1 MATGVDPE
9 VYQAVLLGLFSA
21 KFELAVPSFGISC
34 TALDILKSDFVRSPS
49 VRKDGVGQNLVRA
62 ETDQDII
69 FLASK
74 DASWVLEASGR
85 AVPKT
90 GSEVVASAVVG
101 KMGGKGGNVGLLD
114 CAGR

>member
-9 VYQAVLLGLFSA
+9 VYQAVLLGLFST

-49 VRKDGVGQNLVRA
+49 VRKDGVGRNLVRA
-62 ETDQDII
+62 ETDQYF
-69 FLASK
+69 FLASN
-74 DASWVLEASGR
+74 DASWVPEASGR

-101 KMGGKGGNVGLLD
+101 KMGGKGGNVGLLG